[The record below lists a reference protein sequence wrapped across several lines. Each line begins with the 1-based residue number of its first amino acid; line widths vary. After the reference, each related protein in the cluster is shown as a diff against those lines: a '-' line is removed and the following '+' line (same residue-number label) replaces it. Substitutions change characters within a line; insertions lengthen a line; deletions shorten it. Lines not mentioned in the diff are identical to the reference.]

1 MHADHKR
8 PVLAIVAALAFLALA
23 GLAPGGALAQEARP
37 VEATGFGGQVFLR
50 MDVPEE
56 RAAEVLSEIAALE
69 AQPTHAER
77 DYIRLGELHA
87 SIGRFQDAIAA
98 FGRGLEVYPDSY
110 RLRRHRGH
118 RLINVRELD
127 RAIIDLTQALELMPE
142 TPDPE
147 IRLAG
152 DAYGTYQHWIW
163 YHVGLFHY
171 LNADYGRAAEAY
183 QNAVDTAP
191 TEGLVIGSTDWLW
204 NAAMRAGDEERAAA
218 ALTGLP
224 ETLPD
229 AANQAYARRVQL
241 YQGLVEPK
249 DILDIEK
256 PEWTGGDITIAYGV
270 ANWYAFNGDE
280 EMAERIYRR
289 IVDTPFWSAWAYVAA
304 ERELTR

>member
-8 PVLAIVAALAFLALA
+8 PVLAIVGALAFLALA
-23 GLAPGGALAQEARP
+23 GLAPGGALAQEDRP
-37 VEATGFGGQVFLR
+37 VEATGFGGQVFVR

-56 RAAEVLSEIAALE
+56 RASEVLGEIAALE
-69 AQPTHAER
+69 AQSELSER

-98 FGRGLEVYPDSY
+98 FGRGLEAYPDSY

-127 RAIIDLTQALELMPE
+127 RAIVDLTQALELMPD

-152 DAYGTYQHWIW
+152 DSYGTYQHWIW

-171 LNADYGRAAEAY
+171 LNADYDRAAEAY

-204 NAAMRAGDEERAAA
+204 NAAMRAGDAERAAA
-218 ALTGLP
+218 ALTRVP
-224 ETLPD
+224 EILPD

-241 YQGLVEPK
+241 YQGRVEPEE
-249 DILDIEK
+249 ILDIDK

-270 ANWYAFNGDE
+270 ANWYAFNGDA

-289 IVDTPFWSAWAYVAA
+289 IVETPFWSAWAFVAA
-304 ERELTR
+304 DRDLSR